1 MPRNFRSLALVP
13 VLALTCLACGGGS
26 SAKGG
31 GKEAAAEPPRKVKLA
46 KSEEGRLPRVVP
58 ATGTLA
64 ADERSELAF
73 KVAGRVA
80 DIPVDLGSRVRAGQV
95 VARLAPEDFSLRVA
109 QAQSTLAQARAR
121 LGLPADGPDV
131 LVDPATTSPVRQAK
145 ALLEQARVTRDRGR
159 TLFEQQ
165 LIPRSDLDRMEAD
178 YGVAEGS
185 YQASIEEAQNR
196 QGVLSQRRA
205 ELDLAKAQL
214 ADSVLRAPF
223 AGAIEERKAAPGDYV
238 SAGTVALVLVRTDP
252 LRLRLSVPEREAE
265 GLRVGLPVRLSV
277 GEAPENA
284 RGESPG
290 GTQASTEEA
299 DTGSTISPGIEGR
312 IARLGPS
319 ITEASRTLD
328 IEVEIPNRDGALRPG
343 SFARAEIILRAADP
357 AVLVPASAVVSFAG
371 VDKVIGVDKGKAVEK
386 RVRLGRKSGDQVE
399 IVSGLSAGE
408 SVVVT
413 PGNLTEGQAV
423 EVEVPAE

>member
-1 MPRNFRSLALVP
+1 
-13 VLALTCLACGGGS
+13 
-26 SAKGG
+26 
-31 GKEAAAEPPRKVKLA
+31 VKLA
-46 KSEEGRLPRVVP
+46 KSEAGRLPRVVP

-80 DIPVDLGSRVRAGQV
+80 DIPVDLGSRVQTGQV
-95 VARLAPEDFSLRVA
+95 LARLAPEDFSLRVA
-109 QAQSTLAQARAR
+109 QAQSTLAQARSR

-159 TLFEQQ
+159 KLFEEQ

-178 YGVAEGS
+178 YGVAEGA

-205 ELDLAKAQL
+205 ELNLAKAQL

-223 AGAIEERKAAPGDYV
+223 AGAIEERRAAPGDYV
-238 SAGTVALVLVRTDP
+238 SAGTVAMVLVRTDP

-265 GLRVGLPVRLSV
+265 GLQVGLPVRLSV
-277 GEAPENA
+277 GESPSNA
-284 RGESPG
+284 MGESPAA
-290 GTQASTEEA
+290 TKASDQEDA
-299 DTGSTISPGIEGR
+299 DAGSGSIVPSGIEGR

-328 IEVEIPNRDGALRPG
+328 IEVEIPNGDGALRPG
-343 SFARAEIILRAADP
+343 SFARAEIVVRAADP
-357 AVLVPASAVVSFAG
+357 AVLVPASSVVSFAG
-371 VDKVIGVDKGKAVEK
+371 VDKVISVDKGKAVEK

-399 IVSGLSAGE
+399 IVSGLAAGE
-408 SVVVT
+408 SVVLA

-423 EVEVPAE
+423 EVAAE

>member
-1 MPRNFRSLALVP
+1 MPRTFRTLALVP
-13 VLALTCLACGGGS
+13 ALALTCLACGGGS

-46 KSEEGRLPRVVP
+46 KSEAGRLPRVVP

-80 DIPVDLGSRVRAGQV
+80 EIPADLGSRVGSGQTL
-95 VARLAPEDFSLRVA
+95 ARLAPEDFSLRVA
-109 QAQSTLAQARAR
+109 QAQSTLVQARSR
-121 LGLPADGPDV
+121 LGLPAEGPDV
-131 LVDPATTSPVRQAK
+131 LVDPSTTSPVRQAK

-159 TLFEQQ
+159 KLFEEQ
-165 LIPRSDLDRMEAD
+165 LIPRADLDRLEAD
-178 YGVAEGS
+178 YGVAEGA

-196 QGVLSQRRA
+196 QGILSQRRA
-205 ELDLAKAQL
+205 ELELAKAQL

-223 AGAIEERKAAPGDYV
+223 TGAIEERRVAPGDYV
-238 SAGTVALVLVRTDP
+238 SAGTVALVIVRTHP

-265 GLRVGLPVRLSV
+265 GLQVGLPVRLSV

-284 RGESPG
+284 MGES
-290 GTQASTEEA
+290 TESPVNP
-299 DTGSTISPGIEGR
+299 TGAAPATAPAIEGR

-319 ITEASRTLD
+319 ITAASRTLE
-328 IEVEIPNRDGALRPG
+328 IEVEIPNFDGALRPG
-343 SFARAEIILRAADP
+343 AFARAEIVVQAADP

-371 VDKVIGVDKGKAVEK
+371 VDKVISVAQGKAVEK
-386 RVRLGRKSGDQVE
+386 RVRLGRKSGDRVE

-408 SVVVT
+408 SVVIQ

-423 EVEVPAE
+423 EVAAE

>member
-1 MPRNFRSLALVP
+1 MPRNFRTLALLP
-13 VLALTCLACGGGS
+13 VLALTCLACGGS
-26 SAKGG
+26 STAKGG

-46 KSEEGRLPRVVP
+46 KSEAGRLPRVVP

-80 DIPVDLGSRVRAGQV
+80 DIPVDLGSRVGTGQV
-95 VARLAPEDFSLRVA
+95 VARLSPEDFSLRVA
-109 QAQSTLAQARAR
+109 QAESTLAQARAR
-121 LGLPADGPDV
+121 LGLPAGGPDV
-131 LVDPATTSPVRQAK
+131 LVDPSTTSPVRQAK
-145 ALLEQARVTRDRGR
+145 ALLEQARVSRDRGR
-159 TLFEQQ
+159 RLFEEQ
-165 LIPRSDLDRMEAD
+165 LIPRSDLDKIEAD
-178 YGVAEGS
+178 YGVAEGA

-196 QGVLSQRRA
+196 QGVLGQRRA

-223 AGAIEERKAAPGDYV
+223 AGAIEERRVAPGDYV
-238 SAGTVALVLVRTDP
+238 SAGTVALVIVRTQP

-265 GLRVGLPVRLSV
+265 GLSVGLPVRLSI
-277 GEAPENA
+277 GEAPES
-284 RGESPG
+284 GSGTSPVDAS
-290 GTQASTEEA
+290 GTAPATVPA
-299 DTGSTISPGIEGR
+299 IEGR

-319 ITEASRTLD
+319 ITATSRTLE
-328 IEVEIPNRDGALRPG
+328 IEVEIPNFDGALRPG
-343 SFARAEIILRAADP
+343 SFARAEIVVQAADP

-399 IVSGLSAGE
+399 IVSGLAAGE
-408 SVVVT
+408 NVVIQ

-423 EVEVPAE
+423 EVEAAAE